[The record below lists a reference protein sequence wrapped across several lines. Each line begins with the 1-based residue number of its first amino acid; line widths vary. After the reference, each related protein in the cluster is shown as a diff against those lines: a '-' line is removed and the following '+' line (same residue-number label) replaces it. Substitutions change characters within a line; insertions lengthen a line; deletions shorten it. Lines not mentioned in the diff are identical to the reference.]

1 MELVVALSVLA
12 GFAVAMFAIYCRLF
26 RVRARLPVTAEWIDD
41 LSVDGYQPM
50 MRLLEND
57 DIRLL
62 RAQPGFTRQMAA
74 KLRRERCRVFR
85 SYLRCLNSDFQQIS
99 LALKIVMVQSRY
111 DRPDLAAALVRSRW
125 AFVWC
130 MVWVHCRLTL
140 YRFGLASVEVAALL
154 KVFDRARLELR
165 SLVPAQAGLSVSCP

>member
-12 GFAVAMFAIYCRLF
+12 GLAVAMFAIYCRLF
-26 RVRARLPVTAEWIDD
+26 RVRARLPLTAQWIDE
-41 LSVDGYQPM
+41 LSV
-50 MRLLEND
+50 
-57 DIRLL
+57 
-62 RAQPGFTRQMAA
+62 
-74 KLRRERCRVFR
+74 ER
-85 SYLRCLNSDFQQIS
+85 SDFQRIS

-130 MVWVHCRLTL
+130 MVWVYCRLTL

>member
-26 RVRARLPVTAEWIDD
+26 RVRARLPVTAEWIDE

-85 SYLRCLNSDFQQIS
+85 SYLRCLNSD
-99 LALKIVMVQSRY
+99 L
-111 DRPDLAAALVRSRW
+111 
-125 AFVWC
+125 
-130 MVWVHCRLTL
+130 
-140 YRFGLASVEVAALL
+140 RFSAW
-154 KVFDRARLELR
+154 R
-165 SLVPAQAGLSVSCP
+165 